1 MHFQQ
6 DETGVFR
13 FRPWRDRAEL
23 VHGFTTR
30 ATGNFRELR
39 SLGFLGS
46 VLGLDGMRLSS
57 LEQVHSNE
65 LVVERGAETADRP
78 SGDGFLTNVPGRLLS
93 IRTADCFA
101 ILLADHDTAAIAAVH
116 AGWRGTAGRIAFRA
130 VERMAHE
137 FGSRPERI
145 EALIGPGIASCCFE
159 VGPETASQ
167 FDSRF
172 VRDGSKPHVD
182 LAGANGAQ
190 LLEAGLQP
198 RNIHGVGRCSYC
210 ESEPFFSHRREG
222 ESAGRMLAFI
232 GLRPAK
238 A

>member
-1 MHFQQ
+1 MDFQQ
-6 DETGVFR
+6 DDSGVFR
-13 FRPWRDRAEL
+13 FRPWGERAEL

-30 ATGNFRELR
+30 ATGNFKELR

-46 VLGLDGMRLSS
+46 VLGLDGMQLSS

-65 LVVERGAETADRP
+65 LVVACGVEARDRP
-78 SGDGFLTNVPGRLLS
+78 AADGLLTNLPGGVLS

-101 ILLADHDTAAIAAVH
+101 ILLADHQIGAVAAVH

-130 VERMAHE
+130 VKRMVDE
-137 FGSRPERI
+137 FGSRPEEI

-167 FDSRF
+167 FDEQF
-172 VRDGSKPHVD
+172 VRDGEKPHVD
-182 LAGANGAQ
+182 LAGANRAQ
-190 LLEAGLQP
+190 LLEAGLEPESIQG
-198 RNIHGVGRCSYC
+198 IDQCSHC

-222 ESAGRMLAFI
+222 ASAGRMLAFI

>member
-1 MHFQQ
+1 MRFQQ

-23 VHGFTTR
+23 VHGFTSR

-46 VLGLDGMRLSS
+46 VLALDGMRLSS
-57 LEQVHSNE
+57 LDQVHSNE
-65 LVVERGAETADRP
+65 LVVERGAEAVDRP
-78 SGDGFLTNVPGRLLS
+78 AADGLLTNLPGRLLGV
-93 IRTADCFA
+93 RTADCFA
-101 ILLADHDTAAIAAVH
+101 ILLADHKAAAVAAVH

-130 VERMAHE
+130 VERMVHE
-137 FGSRPERI
+137 FGSRPKRI

-167 FDSRF
+167 FDARF

-182 LAGANGAQ
+182 LAGANCAQ

-198 RNIHGVGRCSYC
+198 RNIHGMGRCSYC

>member
-78 SGDGFLTNVPGRLLS
+78 SGDGFLTNVPGHLLS

-130 VERMAHE
+130 VDHPLGQALLASGGMPMHIAGHLERDSWRGRNEAQMI
-137 FGSRPERI
+137 I
-145 EALIGPGIASCCFE
+145 EDA
-159 VGPETASQ
+159 
-167 FDSRF
+167 
-172 VRDGSKPHVD
+172 
-182 LAGANGAQ
+182 
-190 LLEAGLQP
+190 
-198 RNIHGVGRCSYC
+198 
-210 ESEPFFSHRREG
+210 
-222 ESAGRMLAFI
+222 
-232 GLRPAK
+232 AK
-238 A
+238 AV

>member
-1 MHFQQ
+1 MDFQQ
-6 DETGVFR
+6 DESGVFR
-13 FRPWRDRAEL
+13 FGPWGERGEL

-30 ATGNFRELR
+30 ATGNFKQLR

-46 VLGLDGMRLSS
+46 ALGVDGMRLSS

-65 LVVERGAETADRP
+65 LVVERGVEAADRP
-78 SGDGFLTNVPGRLLS
+78 PGDGLLTNVPGRLLS

-101 ILLADHDTAAIAAVH
+101 ILLADHKTAAVAAVH
-116 AGWRGTAGRIAFRA
+116 AGWRGTAGRIAFRV
-130 VERMAHE
+130 VERMVDE
-137 FGSRPERI
+137 FGSRREGI

-167 FDSRF
+167 FDEQF
-172 VRDGSKPHVD
+172 VRDGEKPHVD
-182 LAGANGAQ
+182 LAEANRAQ
-190 LLEAGLQP
+190 LLEAGLEAG
-198 RNIHGVGRCSYC
+198 NIHGMGQCSHC

-222 ESAGRMLAFI
+222 ASAGRMLAFI
-232 GLRPAK
+232 GLRTAK